1 MSESNYNL
9 KGYFANVIDSVG
21 DGVVVLDRQHKITL
35 LNPAAEEITGISQ
48 RLAEGCSFDD
58 LFRGEDVLLEM
69 VAKTSE
75 TGMSISD
82 HENVV
87 LKKGP
92 HVTPV
97 NVTTSPLLLA
107 NGESIGIVLVLRDIS
122 NIRELEEAVR
132 QADRLSTLGALA
144 AGLAHE
150 IKNPLGGIKGAAQLL
165 ERELPAGSDLREYTS
180 IMLKEVGRVNRI
192 VEELLSLTTP
202 RKLELSHVD
211 IHEVIG
217 DIVTLQKRAA
227 AQKDISF
234 IQDFDLSIPPILADE
249 ALATQLFLNLIK
261 NGVEALGD
269 NGQLRISTRVLSD
282 YSMTKKGERFSRMVV
297 IDIIDD
303 GPGISKEMM
312 ENLFTPFFTTK
323 SKGTGLGLAICH
335 KIVTEHR
342 GMIKVDSEPGSG
354 STFTVMLPLVR

>member
-1 MSESNYNL
+1 MNRNEHNL
-9 KGYFANVIDSVG
+9 KDYFAHVIDSVG
-21 DGVVVLDRQHKITL
+21 DGVIVLDKQHTITF
-35 LNPAAEEITGISQ
+35 LNPAAEEISGFSRRQAVGSEFI
-48 RLAEGCSFDD
+48 EI
-58 LFRGEDVLLEM
+58 FRGEDVLLEM
-69 VAKTSE
+69 VAKTSD
-75 TGMSISD
+75 TGMTISD

-97 NVTTSPLLLA
+97 NATTSPLLLA
-107 NGESIGIVLVLRDIS
+107 NGECIGIVLVLRDIS
-122 NIRELEEAVR
+122 NIRELEDAVR
-132 QADRLSTLGALA
+132 QADRLSTLGTLA

-192 VEELLSLTTP
+192 VEELLNLTTP

-211 IHEVIG
+211 IHQVLG

-227 AQKDISF
+227 ITKNIAF
-234 IQDFDLSIPPILADE
+234 VQDFDLSIPPILADE
-249 ALATQLFLNLIK
+249 ALVTQLFLNLIK
-261 NGVEALGD
+261 NGVEALHD
-269 NGQLRISTRVLSD
+269 NGQIRISTRVLSD

-297 IDIIDD
+297 IDVTDD
-303 GPGISKEMM
+303 GAGIPKDMM
-312 ENLFTPFFTTK
+312 ESLFTPFFTTK

-342 GMIKVDSEPGSG
+342 GMIRVDSEPGKG
-354 STFTVMLPLVR
+354 SNFTVMLPLVR